1 MGNKPDFRDIKKL
14 NKDGT
19 FTIIKVDWN
28 KLPCSKCDRRYH
40 MTCPKDYWNRKG
52 EYCVYY

>member
-1 MGNKPDFRDIKKL
+1 MENKPDFRYIKKL

-19 FTIIKVDWN
+19 FIIIRVDWN

-40 MTCPKDYWNRKG
+40 MTCLKDYWNRKG
-52 EYCVYY
+52 EYCVY

>member
-19 FTIIKVDWN
+19 FIIIRVDWN
-28 KLPCSKCDRRYH
+28 KLPCSKRDRRYH
-40 MTCPKDYWNRKG
+40 MTCSKD
-52 EYCVYY
+52 C

>member
-1 MGNKPDFRDIKKL
+1 MKNKPDFRDIKKL

-28 KLPCSKCDRRYH
+28 KNNMKYTR
-40 MTCPKDYWNRKG
+40 N
-52 EYCVYY
+52 